1 MKLQNLTDAF
11 ERQNSIILC
20 MQQDSKE
27 SMEFLLYMQN
37 QEHLAANIGHT
48 TTPITPMTSTKM
60 KMSWVMAPS

>member
-27 SMEFLLYMQN
+27 SMEFLL
-37 QEHLAANIGHT
+37 
-48 TTPITPMTSTKM
+48 
-60 KMSWVMAPS
+60 